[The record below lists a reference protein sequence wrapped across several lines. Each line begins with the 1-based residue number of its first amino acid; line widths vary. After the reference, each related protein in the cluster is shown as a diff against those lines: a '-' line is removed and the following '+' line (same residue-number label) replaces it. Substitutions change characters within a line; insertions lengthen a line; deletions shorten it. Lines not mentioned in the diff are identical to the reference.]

1 MKFTQNLVKSL
12 CITKFAQNI
21 TNEIHSKSSEFTL
34 STKTP
39 FVVVVHGFFSMFFQ
53 HVFMRCQMN
62 EPVLFCIYTDVIYKF
77 VKKPL
82 RNCRSWEAKKN

>member
-1 MKFTQNLVKSL
+1 MKFEYSE
-12 CITKFAQNI
+12 ITLI
-21 TNEIHSKSSEFTL
+21 TL

-39 FVVVVHGFFSMFFQ
+39 FVVVHGFFSMFFQ

-77 VKKPL
+77 AKKP
-82 RNCRSWEAKKN
+82 